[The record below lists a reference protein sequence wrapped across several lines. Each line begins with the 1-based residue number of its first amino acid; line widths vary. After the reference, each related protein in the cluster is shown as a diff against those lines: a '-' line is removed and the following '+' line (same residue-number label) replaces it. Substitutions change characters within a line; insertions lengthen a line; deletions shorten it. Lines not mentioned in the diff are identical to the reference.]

1 MRRETANKMTK
12 ALRMSKASL
21 WLALSSV
28 ISLATLPTSVY
39 GQLNSLATPSIIDR
53 ALQEPSRQMP
63 SPRPSLT
70 LPESSTLPEG
80 ADDLQFVLKGLSIK
94 GGETFDVNSIT
105 DLSPPETG
113 TKIALSD
120 LYAFADRIT
129 QQYRNAG
136 FALSFAIVP
145 AQEIIDGHVR
155 IEIIEGRI
163 DELIIREQNL
173 SDLTKGHILDSFQ
186 RFAQKGLTKTKDLEA
201 FLIAINNFP
210 GITAKGV
217 IRPGQIQ
224 GSSALILEVT
234 QQRQSASLGY
244 QNYLSESL
252 GRDVFLSDIAFLGQW
267 TGRDEARISL
277 RQAPD
282 PKVYQS
288 ASFDYNSYVDD
299 SDLQIF
305 VSASESKTKP
315 KKGPLADL
323 DFTSRSFSKSVGM
336 RLPLWQHRS
345 SSLVIGGAMNIN
357 DSQSKNGTTPSSL
370 DKVRNVN
377 IYAEYDVDMASGS
390 SHLLR
395 FEIEQGA
402 DFFQSHANSRDGAK
416 LNHTIIRLSERYR
429 QPLRFLD
436 LGQVDATMRFLAQT
450 TISDHP
456 TFANAECNF
465 GGRGYGIGMD
475 AGTLSGEH
483 CLLASA
489 QVNWQRPLVGF
500 AFLPPSLFTLLARI
514 DAGAVRQNGPLIA
527 GEERQQE
534 AISAAIGGQFVMA
547 NGMTFNIEQATQLKN
562 EDNRQ
567 KEGESSTH
575 ISLNMRF

>member
-1 MRRETANKMTK
+1 MG
-12 ALRMSKASL
+12 
-21 WLALSSV
+21 
-28 ISLATLPTSVY
+28 ISLTSTHAFS
-39 GQLNSLATPSIIDR
+39 QLTSLATPSILDR
-53 ALQEPSRQMP
+53 ALQEPNTNEAP
-63 SPRPSLT
+63 LRPSLT
-70 LPESSTLPEG
+70 LPESTDIPDG
-80 ADDLQFVLKGLSIK
+80 AEDLQFVLKGLSIK
-94 GGETFDVNSIT
+94 GGETFNVDIIT

-113 TKIALSD
+113 TEIYLSD

-129 QQYRNAG
+129 QHYRNAG

-145 AQEIIDGHVR
+145 AQEIIDGLVR

-186 RFAQKGLTKTKDLEA
+186 RFAEKGLTKTKDLEA
-201 FLIAINNFP
+201 FLISINNFP

-217 IRPGQIQ
+217 IRPGQNQ
-224 GSSALILEVT
+224 GSSALVLDVT
-234 QQRQSASLGY
+234 QQRQSASIGY

-282 PKVYQS
+282 PKAYQS
-288 ASFDYNSYVDD
+288 AAFDYNSYVDD
-299 SDLQIF
+299 TDLQVF

-336 RLPLWQHRS
+336 RLPLWQNRS
-345 SSLVIGGAMNIN
+345 SSLALGGQININ

-377 IYAEYDVDMASGS
+377 VYAEYDVDMADGS

-402 DFFQSHANSRDGAK
+402 DFFQSHANSREGAK
-416 LNHTIIRLSERYR
+416 LNHTILRLSERYR
-429 QPLRFLD
+429 KPLRFLE

-450 TISDHP
+450 TMSDHP

-489 QVNWQRPLVGF
+489 QLNWQRPLVGF
-500 AFLPPSLFTLLARI
+500 AFLPPSLFTLLTRI
-514 DAGAVRQNGPLIA
+514 DAGTVRQNGPLIA

-547 NGMTFNIEQATQLKN
+547 NGMTINIEQATQLKN
-562 EDNRQ
+562 EDNPE

-575 ISLNMRF
+575 ISVNMRF